1 LGLQQ
6 KDIKT
11 KGYVREAGQMGA
23 LPYFAC
29 FGSFLMREGN
39 QLGKEASVT
48 VRMDTPTLNKVLG
61 ILRKQMRGWKV
72 PAVGMVAEH
81 AVDRPFET
89 LVSTILSLRTKDK
102 VTEAASRRLLS
113 RASDPEILFSL
124 SLPEIEKLIYPVGF
138 YHTKAKNLKETCRT
152 LLIVHGGKVPRSMEE
167 LLKLPGV
174 GRKTA
179 NLVLTI
185 GFGDY
190 GICVDTHV
198 HRISNLWG
206 YVKTRTPEE
215 TEFALRKALPRRHWK
230 TYNDILVTFGQ
241 NLCVP
246 VSPWCSKCRI
256 ARYCPRI
263 GLKRSR

>member
-1 LGLQQ
+1 
-6 KDIKT
+6 
-11 KGYVREAGQMGA
+11 
-23 LPYFAC
+23 
-29 FGSFLMREGN
+29 
-39 QLGKEASVT
+39 
-48 VRMDTPTLNKVLG
+48 MDNPTINKVLR
-61 ILRKQMRGWKV
+61 ILKKAVKDWKV
-72 PAVGMVAEH
+72 PAVGVMAEG
-81 AVDRPFET
+81 AEDRPFKT

-102 VTEAASRRLLS
+102 VTEAASRRLLL
-113 RASDPEILFSL
+113 RAPSPRGIVALTQD
-124 SLPEIEKLIYPVGF
+124 EIERLIYPVGF
-138 YHTKAKNLKETCRT
+138 YRTKAQNLLGTCRI
-152 LLIVHGGKVPRSMEE
+152 LLDQHNGEVPRSMES

-179 NLVLTI
+179 NLVLTV

-215 TEFALRKALPRRHWK
+215 TEFALRKKLPKRHWI

-246 VSPWCSKCRI
+246 VSPWCSRCPVDL
-256 ARYCPRI
+256 YCPKI
-263 GLKRSR
+263 GLVRSR